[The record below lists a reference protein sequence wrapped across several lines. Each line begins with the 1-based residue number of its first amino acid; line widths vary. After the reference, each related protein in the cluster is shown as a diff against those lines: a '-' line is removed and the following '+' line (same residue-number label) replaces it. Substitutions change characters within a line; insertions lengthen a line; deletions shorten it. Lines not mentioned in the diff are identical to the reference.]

1 MLAFVRWSPNGCT
14 AAGRIEYKE
23 GRRAMEAKF
32 VGIDVSKATLDVD
45 CLPVSTP
52 RQFSNDAGGIAALVE
67 WLLGSGVER
76 IVVEATGGY
85 EIAVASALA
94 AAGLPVVVVNPK
106 RVRDFAKAQGVLAKS
121 DRLDARVLALFG
133 ERIAP
138 PVRALPE
145 AAQRDLTELL
155 DRRHQLVTMRAQ
167 EQARLATV
175 LPVARGDVEQHIAW
189 LDQRIR
195 KHETLLLK
203 RLRANEIWDAKVKLL
218 DSVPGIGPVN
228 LFTLVGRLP
237 ELGTLNRQQIAALV
251 GVAPFNDDSGKR
263 RGQRYIRGGR
273 ADVRCALYMAT
284 LTAKRWNPVIAQ
296 MFDRLIA
303 KGKPFKVAMTACM
316 RKLLTILNAILKST
330 QPWENRLAT

>member
-1 MLAFVRWSPNGCT
+1 
-14 AAGRIEYKE
+14 
-23 GRRAMEAKF
+23 MEAKF

-52 RQFSNDAGGIAALVE
+52 RQFNNDVNGVSKLVE

-85 EIAVASALA
+85 EIAVAGALA

-106 RVRDFAKAQGVLAKS
+106 RVRDFAKAQGILAKS
-121 DRLDARVLALFG
+121 DRLDAAVLASFG

-145 AAQRDLTELL
+145 PAQRDLMELL
-155 DRRHQLVTMRAQ
+155 DRRHQLVVMRAQ
-167 EQARLATV
+167 EQARLGTV
-175 LPVARGDVEQHIAW
+175 LPVARRDVEKHIVW
-189 LDQRIR
+189 LNERIR
-195 KHETLLLK
+195 KHDKDLLK
-203 RLRANEIWDAKVKLL
+203 RLQKNEIWDVKVKLL
-218 DSVPGIGPVN
+218 DTVPGIGPVN

-273 ADVRCALYMAT
+273 TDVRCGLYMAT
-284 LTAKRWNPVIAQ
+284 LTARRCNPVIKQ
-296 MFDRLIA
+296 MFDRLLA

-316 RKLLTILNAILKST
+316 RKLLTILNAVLKSKK
-330 QPWENRLAT
+330 PWENRLAT